1 MLGLAIVTVFIGA
14 LGLASQLGWSV
25 DSRDG
30 ADWRPTD
37 DGLRDAAVHA
47 EHAS

>member
-1 MLGLAIVTVFIGA
+1 MLILLVVVLVIGG

-37 DGLRDAAVHA
+37 GGIRSAGPAARH
-47 EHAS
+47 

>member
-1 MLGLAIVTVFIGA
+1 MIGLIVAVLIVAA

-25 DSRDG
+25 DSRDY

-37 DGLRDAAVHA
+37 AGQRVGRG
-47 EHAS
+47 ASIL

>member
-1 MLGLAIVTVFIGA
+1 MIILVVVVLLIGA

-37 DGLRDAAVHA
+37 GGVRAGGRHA
-47 EHAS
+47 QR

>member
-1 MLGLAIVTVFIGA
+1 MSILIAFVIFTTL

-30 ADWRPTD
+30 ADCRVS
-37 DGLRDAAVHA
+37 DGR
-47 EHAS
+47 